1 VLWEGQVSRGAASG
15 IKSLTKTVQLNRK
28 FILNFP
34 RRMEFFDG
42 IYLPPAFALEAGKIW
57 KTPKRAAAKQALD
70 ARRMH

>member
-1 VLWEGQVSRGAASG
+1 
-15 IKSLTKTVQLNRK
+15 
-28 FILNFP
+28 
-34 RRMEFFDG
+34 MEFFDG